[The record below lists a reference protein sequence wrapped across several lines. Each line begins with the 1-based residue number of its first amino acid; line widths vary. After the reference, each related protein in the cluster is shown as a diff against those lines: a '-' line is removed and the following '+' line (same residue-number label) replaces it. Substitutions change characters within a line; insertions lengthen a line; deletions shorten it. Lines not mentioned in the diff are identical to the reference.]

1 MSTGYPFS
9 TLIGNNVLDQIL
21 SPKLV
26 GSSVSGYQVKLDLG
40 NLDTVYANQVGTST
54 SRVPDIY
61 GVTLHYQFLDPPITG
76 GGGGTGITGP
86 AGPTGPA
93 GTGSAG
99 PAGPT
104 GATGSLVTVTVDE
117 EIDTLDPGVTGY
129 VFNDSTNPSVV
140 NLVFGLPRGATG
152 PAGPGGGSGSQ
163 ITQGPIGNVLF
174 FGATGVTSA
183 NTLNFSS
190 GALTV
195 PTEIVTQPS
204 NDGQMRLTTAG
215 GTSFLQSGSQ
225 TNNNQGN
232 TLSVG
237 RLYGGPDLS
246 TLQINTQA
254 YQVAI
259 GKGNTGSSSSDNP
272 TLDVNGRTILHVAPG
287 NTVSGGIVGAPINV
301 TSASQTT
308 PLNPGTY
315 RIYAWGEGG
324 TGPNALAGGSI
335 QFDLI
340 VPSGS
345 NLIYGITGAGPT
357 TGPPGYV
364 GGNALIVST
373 IGSPACWAYGG
384 GGGSSVTTGGAGTSA
399 LGGTPGQGGSV
410 SSGSG
415 GTGGI
420 FEYAAGGGT
429 YIFNGDL
436 AGSTFTTA
444 ITTPDFFDFPAGTT
458 FTFPILIDTQNQF
471 VNIPMPANS
480 TIRIDLPDGG
490 FSSLN
495 GTGSIS
501 GIPIPGFGTQYYA
514 TTTTNNV
521 PLVIPAGATGIT
533 GTTLSGNGQG
543 ATAGSNINVTG
554 SSIQLLSRTP
564 TLTTLSAT
572 LRGASSVTFPTAGNI
587 SFGSTGAIER
597 QGITIFLTEAMR
609 VDFGP
614 GALTADTIT
623 AVISQNVA
631 VGFPNY
637 GAVSTAG
644 SGTSVRGGS
653 GLNGGGGGGGYFG
666 GGGGNQNIGG
676 NGSSFLPPGTVNGAD
691 NALNQSVVPYGNQFG
706 TYGAPRTPGGWI
718 VIESR
723 TASSLALGVTG
734 DAIIT
739 GSLSVGPI
747 NCGVITSG
755 GASTLGSISLSGGAA
770 QNLFCPMPSIQT
782 LANVNVGGALT
793 VAGNITATGTI
804 TGNDLVASSDRR
816 LKQNIV
822 TIESALDKVMQ
833 LRGVY
838 FTRSESERQYLG
850 VIAQEIEEVIPE
862 VVHTDSDG
870 MKSVAYGNII
880 GLLIEAIKELR
891 QKTM

>member
-1 MSTGYPFS
+1 ME
-9 TLIGNNVLDQIL
+9 L
-21 SPKLV
+21 
-26 GSSVSGYQVKLDLG
+26 
-40 NLDTVYANQVGTST
+40 
-54 SRVPDIY
+54 
-61 GVTLHYQFLDPPITG
+61 
-76 GGGGTGITGP
+76 
-86 AGPTGPA
+86 
-93 GTGSAG
+93 
-99 PAGPT
+99 
-104 GATGSLVTVTVDE
+104 
-117 EIDTLDPGVTGY
+117 
-129 VFNDSTNPSVV
+129 
-140 NLVFGLPRGATG
+140 
-152 PAGPGGGSGSQ
+152 
-163 ITQGPIGNVLF
+163 
-174 FGATGVTSA
+174 
-183 NTLNFSS
+183 
-190 GALTV
+190 
-195 PTEIVTQPS
+195 
-204 NDGQMRLTTAG
+204 
-215 GTSFLQSGSQ
+215 
-225 TNNNQGN
+225 
-232 TLSVG
+232 
-237 RLYGGPDLS
+237 
-246 TLQINTQA
+246 
-254 YQVAI
+254 
-259 GKGNTGSSSSDNP
+259 
-272 TLDVNGRTILHVAPG
+272 
-287 NTVSGGIVGAPINV
+287 
-301 TSASQTT
+301 
-308 PLNPGTY
+308 
-315 RIYAWGEGG
+315 
-324 TGPNALAGGSI
+324 
-335 QFDLI
+335 
-340 VPSGS
+340 
-345 NLIYGITGAGPT
+345 
-357 TGPPGYV
+357 
-364 GGNALIVST
+364 
-373 IGSPACWAYGG
+373 
-384 GGGSSVTTGGAGTSA
+384 
-399 LGGTPGQGGSV
+399 
-410 SSGSG
+410 
-415 GTGGI
+415 
-420 FEYAAGGGT
+420 
-429 YIFNGDL
+429 
-436 AGSTFTTA
+436 
-444 ITTPDFFDFPAGTT
+444 
-458 FTFPILIDTQNQF
+458 
-471 VNIPMPANS
+471 
-480 TIRIDLPDGG
+480 
-490 FSSLN
+490 
-495 GTGSIS
+495 
-501 GIPIPGFGTQYYA
+501 
-514 TTTTNNV
+514 TTTNNV
-521 PLVIPAGATGIT
+521 PLVIPSGATGIT

-723 TASSLALGVTG
+723 IASSLALGVTG

-739 GSLSVGPI
+739 GRSFLNGGFQTLTSSSINGLLTITQTGTGGAEGIRVTNAGSGGNPLRYVSILNDQASPGTLISMYNGTSAGSIAYDGSQFVLTRPLSVS
-747 NCGVITSG
+747 NAF
-755 GASTLGSISLSGGAA
+755 GAS
-770 QNLFCPMPSIQT
+770 
-782 LANVNVGGALT
+782 
-793 VAGNITATGTI
+793 GNITAGGTI

-838 FTRSESERQYLG
+838 FTRVESDRQSLG